1 MKQILVALF
10 AGLILGLYGSPAK
23 PHVPGPEQYVDGWRY
38 SQVGDKGYL
47 CHESRGCFVGDDTP
61 FGRLYWTGFDQFW
74 QPKMNPDSPRGGD
87 RIMGVYADFL
97 AHTTVIDKTEPQV
110 ACDRI
115 AYNELVRLRD
125 SFDPETPAGFE
136 ARDEVQ
142 TIGPFTGDVY
152 CSYTLTIVDPDGT
165 QITTALIPYFAIPAM
180 IETAINAVCN
190 GTITGWSDGDI
201 SVSGYAL
208 DEGDVT
214 LTFSGN
220 SVTQQNFG
228 LTVVTV
234 FDVIGSSE
242 PGDVTVIQSGQRQR
256 YAWAVMQNLGL
267 YGSPPNQ
274 GEALPSLAT
283 LATSPGENPRWPS
296 ASLRRALAWQAAID
310 DGNPM
315 LRTQLERLFNV
326 QR

>member
-1 MKQILVALF
+1 
-10 AGLILGLYGSPAK
+10 
-23 PHVPGPEQYVDGWRY
+23 
-38 SQVGDKGYL
+38 
-47 CHESRGCFVGDDTP
+47 
-61 FGRLYWTGFDQFW
+61 
-74 QPKMNPDSPRGGD
+74 
-87 RIMGVYADFL
+87 MGVYTDFL
-97 AHTTVIDKTEPQV
+97 SHTTVVDKTEPQV
-110 ACDRI
+110 ALDRI

-142 TIGPFTGDVY
+142 TVGQYTDTVTGGNF
-152 CSYTLTIVDPDGT
+152 TLTIVDPDGT
-165 QITTALIPYFAIPAM
+165 QITTANIAHDADAAT
-180 IETAINAVCN
+180 IETAIDTACN

-201 SVSGYAL
+201 SVSG
-208 DEGDVT
+208 GDLTAADVK

-228 LTVVTV
+228 LTVAT
-234 FDVIGSSE
+234 DVDLVGDGE
-242 PGDVTVIQSGQRQR
+242 LGDVTVNKEGQQQR

-274 GEALPSLAT
+274 GEALSSLAT

-310 DGNPM
+310 DGNPT